1 MQEKDGLS
9 LILPNNQ
16 QESFLSAIKTGNM
29 KVFKEKQRFTQ
40 LWLIIVILFSSIVP
54 IAVVINE
61 YQKKE
66 NAFSFEM
73 LLVIILVIILP
84 SAIIFL
90 FKLSTRIDE
99 QGIHYQF
106 FPFHFSDRKISWKE
120 ISKAYVRTYDPIGE
134 FGGWGLKGGNLFN
147 KSKGKAINVS
157 GDIGIQLELKN
168 GKKLLIGTQKEA
180 EAKSVIQN
188 YQNNIQ

>member
-1 MQEKDGLS
+1 
-9 LILPNNQ
+9 
-16 QESFLSAIKTGNM
+16 M
-29 KVFKEKQRFTQ
+29 KVFKEEQRFTQ
-40 LWLIIVILFSSIVP
+40 LWLIILIIFSSLVP
-54 IAVVINE
+54 IGVVISE
-61 YQKKE
+61 YQKDE
-66 NAFSFEM
+66 NAFSVEM
-73 LLVIILVIILP
+73 LLVIILLILVP
-84 SAIIFL
+84 LAIIFL

-106 FPFHFSDRKISWKE
+106 FPFHFSDRKISWNE

-134 FGGWGLKGGNLFN
+134 FGGWGLKGGNIFN

-180 EAKSVIQN
+180 EAKSVLQT
-188 YQNNIQ
+188 YQNNNS